1 MIVNKERLRK
11 LAELTI
17 SRLIID
23 GTQIAWSG
31 DYQINLLDGNID
43 ILIDV
48 KLSEVG
54 DYGVRLALNHTGT
67 TIGTIVIKDCR
78 MFSRDA
84 LKVELSKWREQTQKY
99 LINNFAKWLV
109 NRHIK
114 NDLNVKHWICAA
126 STDDLIGSMFL
137 SGLRFKA
144 KVRSNTAWFQVEEN
158 DVVLYRVERSN
169 FLNMTT
175 EQGWQGMNIN
185 TVTAELGRVLVTL
198 LAQREGFLIP
208 VVM

>member
-1 MIVNKERLRK
+1 MIVNKECLRK

-23 GTQIAWSG
+23 GTQTAWSG

-54 DYGVRLALNHTGT
+54 EYGVRLTLNHTGT
-67 TIGTIVIKDCR
+67 TIGTIVIKDYR

-109 NRHIK
+109 NHHIR

>member
-1 MIVNKERLRK
+1 MIVNKECLHK

-54 DYGVRLALNHTGT
+54 GYGVRLALNHTGT

-109 NRHIK
+109 NRHIR

-198 LAQREGFLIP
+198 LAQRKGFLIP

>member
-1 MIVNKERLRK
+1 MIVNKECLRK

-144 KVRSNTAWFQVEEN
+144 KVRLNTAWFQVEEN

>member
-1 MIVNKERLRK
+1 MIVNKECLRK